1 MNVYAS
7 DPHGLVPR
15 TEVLP
20 GLAELISRCG
30 SLYRVD
36 RTYGVKYGLVENTLR
51 LILRGT
57 SVMVRRRTAW
67 GVQQALYDQRR
78 YDDANPRPPKR
89 YHNRHRNPFVSR
101 MELVPF
107 AQELI
112 WRCGSAYAVEQRHG
126 IPKST
131 VLQVIYREGVN
142 PLRDTSKVRSSTAQR
157 ILAALSEQRRYDR
170 EHGTSKRFR
179 RVLIERAGQ
188 DGRLRRDFGI

>member
-7 DPHGLVPR
+7 DPHGLIPR
-15 TEVLP
+15 AEVLP

-36 RTYGVKYGLVENTLR
+36 RAYGQKYGLVENTLR
-51 LILRGT
+51 LILKGK

-78 YDDANPRPPKR
+78 YDDANPSPPKR
-89 YHNRHRNPFVSR
+89 YHKHRNHFVSR
-101 MELVPF
+101 AELVPF
-107 AQELI
+107 TQELI
-112 WRCGSAYAVEQRHG
+112 WRCGSAYKAEQRYG

-131 VLQVIYREGVN
+131 LLQIVNREGVN

-157 ILAALSEQRRYDR
+157 ILSALSEQRRYDR
-170 EHGTSKRFR
+170 ENGTSKRYR
-179 RVLIERAGQ
+179 RLLIERATA